1 MLKIFSQRRVDM
13 SDSVK
18 KTGRGRLTEIATVL
32 ASYGFGHIYRTK
44 MGRKDDS
51 QDAESL
57 RHAFEELG
65 TTFIKIGQILSTRP
79 DLLPSDYIEELA
91 KLQDQAPP
99 FPFEEI
105 ERTFEEEFDRKI
117 ETDFQWIDKEPLASA
132 SIAQVHRARTLEGR
146 EVIIK
151 VQRPDMEE
159 DLLRDIQLFS
169 RIISMAPETI
179 KSFVIDAEVALAE
192 VEKATKIELDFRN
205 EVNALVRFR
214 RNNKDRPVVTAPE
227 PLLEYV
233 SKRVLV
239 EDYIPGINGLNIDKI
254 VQAGYDKE
262 DFVEKFVYTFLTQ
275 VFEDGFF
282 HGDPHP
288 GNIIISDKK
297 IVYIDFGLYGELSE
311 QNRER
316 LMKILDAIVFEDVD
330 GLMNLLLQMAIVK
343 SDVDRFVL
351 YEDLE
356 HFFYVYVAKD
366 VSQIDIGI
374 LFNDILSVTH
384 KHGLIMPNDF
394 IMLAKSMGVIEG
406 VVSDFKTEVN
416 VMDVAKTYLKESDGF
431 SPLRRITDENVGLK
445 AIRVASD
452 TLELPTSL
460 KKGLE
465 TIANGRTRINLEIL
479 NWEKKSIEVNKMVN
493 RLVFAI
499 IIAALVLASAIII
512 VSASRP
518 GLSNLSILIFFGAGL
533 MGLWLLISIIRSGTL

>member
-214 RNNKDRPVVTAPE
+214 RNNKDRPVLTAPE